1 MSFRTASKWSRCGLF
16 ARTTTSGSTYSFHD
30 TTLYRPADC
39 RGFTIYFTVFV
50 PFSIPQH
57 IFPSSLNFLP
67 AVIPFFPLLKSV
79 TPRPP
84 GCGAENTA
92 RRVTSQ
98 QLNSSPSEPYL
109 LSLTPRP
116 SRPALHELYLV
127 STLFLLVL
135 GTLPSQRPLF
145 AAVPKVHTVTLG
157 PFRKVPY
164 TQPDATPDTR
174 TDETSTLK
182 VRPLFVDDHQKEWT
196 TGEIHDITD
205 RTFTVRRAL
214 RLNDSLPTDAAPHW
228 IWQPGPWLSVD
239 RVTGHITAL
248 HLPDFDAA
256 VSDVVWFRDY
266 AAYCGIATTA
276 KGGLFA
282 IVAQLGA
289 RRPVVQK
296 QIGTWPQSNHFIPVC
311 QPAQWQ
317 RLPMRVTLKPTGG
330 EATTYDVVGTAS
342 LIEEGDNSDEN

>member
-1 MSFRTASKWSRCGLF
+1 MTATEF
-16 ARTTTSGSTYSFHD
+16 
-30 TTLYRPADC
+30 
-39 RGFTIYFTVFV
+39 
-50 PFSIPQH
+50 FS
-57 IFPSSLNFLP
+57 
-67 AVIPFFPLLKSV
+67 
-79 TPRPP
+79 
-84 GCGAENTA
+84 C
-92 RRVTSQ
+92 
-98 QLNSSPSEPYL
+98 EPYL

-116 SRPALHELYLV
+116 SRSRQHRFRLV
-127 STLFLLVL
+127 STLFLLTL
-135 GTLPSQRPLF
+135 GALPSPHLLY

-164 TQPDATPDTR
+164 TQPDATPDTKA
-174 TDETSTLK
+174 DETSSLK
-182 VRPLFVDDHQKEWT
+182 IRPLFVDDRQKEWT
-196 TGEIHDITD
+196 TGDIHDITD

-214 RLNDSLPTDAAPHW
+214 RLNDALASDSAPHW

-239 RVTGHITAL
+239 RITGHITAL

-289 RRPVVQK
+289 RRAVVQK
-296 QIGTWPQSNHFIPVC
+296 QIGPWPQSNHFIPVC

-317 RLPMRVTLKPTGG
+317 RLPIRVTLKPTGG
-330 EATTYDVVGTAS
+330 EPATYDVVGTAS
-342 LIEEGDNSDEN
+342 ILEEGESPEEN